1 MNAGELVVSLL
12 LKAGDFKAQVQDAQR
27 SLDDVHAAA
36 REAGKAM
43 SEAAAQGA
51 TGFDGLGTSADGFLA
66 EARKSESA
74 VDNVRAAAHEA
85 GKAMSEAA
93 AAASA
98 GFGGLGASA
107 GEAAGV
113 LGDIDLSGWKQQFK
127 AAADQFA
134 ALYGEIADLSK
145 RGFMSKLGVE
155 ADKDSVVQSTQQ
167 LYAAV
172 DARKKNLL
180 LELGVEIDKD
190 GVAQSAQR
198 LYGDIANRL
207 ASLSKG
213 DAMDL
218 GQRLG
223 FSRQSIEFLR
233 QGEDG
238 IKKILIAADGSAKE
252 LALLGRA
259 AEKTGKEIAQAGDKG
274 AFNLERLKGVAA
286 QALAVIGG
294 VAALKGAVSR
304 YYEAAQSIEKTS
316 DALGMSIEDWQAW
329 QRTAASAGVD
339 AEELST
345 RFMDLGDWMQDLI
358 LHDSGPLKDATKDL
372 GVSFTDAKGK
382 AVSFE
387 EGLLRLSDATSKIDR
402 QKATSI
408 LTQIGFDE
416 KTIPFILK
424 GRKGIEDLLKVQ
436 KAQAIYSK
444 QDIENAKKQREAQ
457 QRLNDAWEAI
467 SALFASTVSP
477 AITFLTDLLGDLLGW
492 VKENKQSVILFFTGL
507 AGVVTTLMLPA
518 LTAMATA
525 AWAAIAPFTPLI
537 AAIGAIALVI
547 DDLITYINGGESALS
562 GLWSVFGTGDE
573 IGARF
578 KAIWEGIQSIL
589 GGVWDA
595 LSGVAKL
602 FNSVLTLDGKGVIE
616 ALKTIWGGISKIN
629 DVLVEMLNWVA
640 QKLYNLL
647 PDWIK
652 DWLGGDESSRPEEM
666 KTEAKPG
673 GVADSMRV
681 ADARPSILPPQVR
694 AGDARPGSLS
704 NVNNSRQ
711 MTSTTNVGEVK
722 VYTQATDAQG
732 MAEGAIPAIRNQTA
746 QADSA
751 FGY

>member
-1 MNAGELVVSLL
+1 MNAGELVVSLIL
-12 LKAGDFKAQVQDAQR
+12 SAGTFLAEVRKSESA
-27 SLDDVHAAA
+27 LDNVRDAA
-36 REAGKAM
+36 REAGKAV
-43 SEAAAQGA
+43 SDAAA
-51 TGFDGLGTSADGFLA
+51 TGSADIGVLGSSARNIGRDISNAA
-66 EARKSESA
+66 ERSSGDIARLGSSA
-74 VDNVRAAAHEA
+74 RNIGRDISNAAERSSGDIARLGSSARNTGGELEDAGKRGGRGLDDLGSSAREA
-85 GKAMSEAA
+85 GKELED
-93 AAASA
+93 A
-98 GFGGLGASA
+98 GNRGA
-107 GEAAGV
+107 
-113 LGDIDLSGWKQQFK
+113 LSF
-127 AAADQFA
+127 
-134 ALYGEIADLSK
+134 
-145 RGFMSKLGVE
+145 
-155 ADKDSVVQSTQQ
+155 
-167 LYAAV
+167 
-172 DARKKNLL
+172 
-180 LELGVEIDKD
+180 
-190 GVAQSAQR
+190 
-198 LYGDIANRL
+198 
-207 ASLSKG
+207 
-213 DAMDL
+213 
-218 GQRLG
+218 
-223 FSRQSIEFLR
+223 
-233 QGEDG
+233 
-238 IKKILIAADGSAKE
+238 
-252 LALLGRA
+252 
-259 AEKTGKEIAQAGDKG
+259 
-274 AFNLERLKGVAA
+274 ERLKGVAA

-294 VAALKGAVSR
+294 VSILKSSIAQ
-304 YYEAAQSIEKTS
+304 YYEQAQAIEKTS

-329 QRTAASAGVD
+329 QRTAAAAGVD

-416 KTIPFILK
+416 KTIPLILK

-477 AITFLTDLLGDLLGW
+477 AITFLTNLLGDLLGW
-492 VKENKQSVILFFTGL
+492 VKENKQFVIVFFTAL
-507 AGVVTTLMLPA
+507 AGVITTLMLPA

-537 AAIGAIALVI
+537 AAIGAITLVV

-578 KAIWEGIQSIL
+578 KAIWEGIKSIL

-652 DWLGGDESSRPEEM
+652 DWLGGDESSRPEET
-666 KTEAKPG
+666 KAEAKPG

-681 ADARPSILPPQVR
+681 GDVRPSILPPQVR
-694 AGDARPGSLS
+694 AGDARPGSVS

-711 MTSTTNVGEVK
+711 VTSTTNVGEVK
-722 VYTQATDAQG
+722 VYTQATDAEG
-732 MAEGAIPAIRNQTA
+732 MAQGVVPALRNQTA
-746 QADSA
+746 QVDGA

>member
-1 MNAGELVVSLL
+1 MNAGELVVSLIL
-12 LKAGDFKAQVQDAQR
+12 SAG
-27 SLDDVHAAA
+27 
-36 REAGKAM
+36 
-43 SEAAAQGA
+43 
-51 TGFDGLGTSADGFLA
+51 TFLA
-66 EARKSESA
+66 EVRKSESA
-74 VDNVRAAAHEA
+74 VDNVRDAAREA
-85 GKAMSEAA
+85 GKAVSDAGVKGA
-93 AAASA
+93 QGLGQSADAASSLQA
-98 GFGGLGASA
+98 AFDEAVQKGREISEVTKEYQRMREELIRTGAA
-107 GEAAGV
+107 KERLEA
-113 LGDIDLSGWKQQFK
+113 LDD
-127 AAADQFA
+127 AA
-134 ALYGEIADLSK
+134 K
-145 RGFMSKLGVE
+145 KLGVSLE
-155 ADKDSVVQSTQQ
+155 D
-167 LYAAV
+167 AA
-172 DARKKNLL
+172 
-180 LELGVEIDKD
+180 
-190 GVAQSAQR
+190 
-198 LYGDIANRL
+198 
-207 ASLSKG
+207 
-213 DAMDL
+213 
-218 GQRLG
+218 
-223 FSRQSIEFLR
+223 
-233 QGEDG
+233 
-238 IKKILIAADGSAKE
+238 
-252 LALLGRA
+252 
-259 AEKTGKEIAQAGDKG
+259 DKG
-274 AFNLERLKGVAA
+274 AFGFERLKGVAA

-294 VAALKGAVSR
+294 VSILKSSIAQ
-304 YYEAAQSIEKTS
+304 YYEQAQAIEKTS

-416 KTIPFILK
+416 KTIPLILK
-424 GRKGIEDLLKVQ
+424 GRKGIEELLKVQ

-477 AITFLTDLLGDLLGW
+477 AVTFLTNLLGDLLGW
-492 VKENKQSVILFFTGL
+492 VKENKQFVILFFTGL
-507 AGVVTTLMLPA
+507 AGVITTLMLPA
-518 LTAMATA
+518 LTSMATA

-537 AAIGAIALVI
+537 AIVGAVALVI

-578 KAIWEGIQSIL
+578 KAIWEGIKSIL

-652 DWLGGDESSRPEEM
+652 DWLGGDESSRPEET
-666 KTEAKPG
+666 KAEAKPG

-681 ADARPSILPPQVR
+681 GDARPSILPPQVR
-694 AGDARPGSLS
+694 AGDARPGSVS
-704 NVNNSRQ
+704 NVTN
-711 MTSTTNVGEVK
+711 TSTRQTVFNNDIEIV
-722 VYTQATDAQG
+722 TQATDGQG
-732 MAEGAIPAIRNQTA
+732 VANGLNGVWRNQTFQSDGA
-746 QADSA
+746 YA
-751 FGY
+751 GV

>member
-1 MNAGELVVSLL
+1 MNAGELVVSLIL
-12 LKAGDFKAQVQDAQR
+12 SAGAFKAQVQNAQKG
-27 SLDDVHAAA
+27 LD
-36 REAGKAM
+36 
-43 SEAAAQGA
+43 
-51 TGFDGLGTSADGFLA
+51 
-66 EARKSESA
+66 
-74 VDNVRAAAHEA
+74 
-85 GKAMSEAA
+85 
-93 AAASA
+93 
-98 GFGGLGASA
+98 
-107 GEAAGV
+107 GV
-113 LGDIDLSGWKQQFK
+113 Q
-127 AAADQFA
+127 A
-134 ALYGEIADLSK
+134 
-145 RGFMSKLGVE
+145 
-155 ADKDSVVQSTQQ
+155 
-167 LYAAV
+167 AAV
-172 DARKKNLL
+172 DAGRATYDAGVKGAQGLGQSADAASSLQAAFEEAVQKGREISEVTKEYQRMREELIRTGAAKER
-180 LELGVEIDKD
+180 LEALDAAAKRLGV
-190 GVAQSAQR
+190 
-198 LYGDIANRL
+198 
-207 ASLSKG
+207 SLE
-213 DAMDL
+213 DA
-218 GQRLG
+218 
-223 FSRQSIEFLR
+223 
-233 QGEDG
+233 
-238 IKKILIAADGSAKE
+238 A
-252 LALLGRA
+252 
-259 AEKTGKEIAQAGDKG
+259 DKG
-274 AFNLERLKGVAA
+274 AFGFERLKSVAA

-294 VAALKGAVSR
+294 VSILKSSIAQ
-304 YYEAAQSIEKTS
+304 YYEQAQAIEKTS

-329 QRTAASAGVD
+329 QRTAAAAGVD

-387 EGLLRLSDATSKIDR
+387 EGLLRLSDATSKIGR

-416 KTIPFILK
+416 KTIPLILK

-477 AITFLTDLLGDLLGW
+477 AITFLTNLLGDLLGW
-492 VKENKQSVILFFTGL
+492 VKENKQFVIVFFTAL
-507 AGVVTTLMLPA
+507 AGVITTLMLPA

-537 AAIGAIALVI
+537 AGIGAIALVV

-562 GLWSVFGTGDE
+562 GLWSMFGTGDE

-578 KAIWEGIQSIL
+578 KAIWEGIKSIL

-652 DWLGGDESSRPEEM
+652 DWLGGDESSRPEET
-666 KTEAKPG
+666 KAESKPG

-681 ADARPSILPPQVR
+681 DDVRPSILPPQVR
-694 AGDARPGSLS
+694 AGDARPGSVS

-722 VYTQATDAQG
+722 VYTQATDAEG
-732 MAEGAIPAIRNQTA
+732 MAQGVVPALRNQTA

>member
-1 MNAGELVVSLL
+1 MQTVYGLSDAYEMLEIIAVDGHNQRLWSKFMNAGELVVSLIL
-12 LKAGDFKAQVQDAQR
+12 SAGTFLAEVRKSESA
-27 SLDDVHAAA
+27 LDNVRDAA
-36 REAGKAM
+36 REAGKAV
-43 SEAAAQGA
+43 SDAAA
-51 TGFDGLGTSADGFLA
+51 TGSADIGVLGSSARNIGRDISNAA
-66 EARKSESA
+66 ERSSGDIARLGSSA
-74 VDNVRAAAHEA
+74 RNTGGELEDAGKRGGRGLDDLGSSAREA
-85 GKAMSEAA
+85 GKELED
-93 AAASA
+93 A
-98 GFGGLGASA
+98 GNRGA
-107 GEAAGV
+107 
-113 LGDIDLSGWKQQFK
+113 LSF
-127 AAADQFA
+127 
-134 ALYGEIADLSK
+134 
-145 RGFMSKLGVE
+145 
-155 ADKDSVVQSTQQ
+155 
-167 LYAAV
+167 
-172 DARKKNLL
+172 
-180 LELGVEIDKD
+180 
-190 GVAQSAQR
+190 
-198 LYGDIANRL
+198 
-207 ASLSKG
+207 
-213 DAMDL
+213 
-218 GQRLG
+218 
-223 FSRQSIEFLR
+223 
-233 QGEDG
+233 
-238 IKKILIAADGSAKE
+238 
-252 LALLGRA
+252 
-259 AEKTGKEIAQAGDKG
+259 
-274 AFNLERLKGVAA
+274 ERLKGVAA

-294 VAALKGAVSR
+294 VSILKSSIAQ
-304 YYEAAQSIEKTS
+304 YYEQAQAIEKTS

-329 QRTAASAGVD
+329 QRTAAAAGVD

-416 KTIPFILK
+416 KTIPLILK

-477 AITFLTDLLGDLLGW
+477 AITFLTNLLGDLLGW
-492 VKENKQSVILFFTGL
+492 VKENKQFVIVFFTAL
-507 AGVVTTLMLPA
+507 AGVITTLILPA

-537 AAIGAIALVI
+537 AAIGAIALVV

-578 KAIWEGIQSIL
+578 KAIWEGIKSIL

-652 DWLGGDESSRPEEM
+652 DWLGGDESSRPEET
-666 KTEAKPG
+666 KAEAKPG

-681 ADARPSILPPQVR
+681 GDVRPSILPPQVR
-694 AGDARPGSLS
+694 AGDARPGSVS

-711 MTSTTNVGEVK
+711 VTSTTNVGEVK
-722 VYTQATDAQG
+722 VYTQATDAEG
-732 MAEGAIPAIRNQTA
+732 MAQGVVPALRNQTA
-746 QADSA
+746 QVDGA

>member
-12 LKAGDFKAQVQDAQR
+12 LKAGDFKAQVQ
-27 SLDDVHAAA
+27 
-36 REAGKAM
+36 
-43 SEAAAQGA
+43 AAQA
-51 TGFDGLGTSADGFLA
+51 RLDG
-66 EARKSESA
+66 
-74 VDNVRAAAHEA
+74 VQ
-85 GKAMSEAA
+85 AA
-93 AAASA
+93 AADA
-98 GFGGLGASA
+98 GRATYDAGVKGAQGLGQSADVASSLQA
-107 GEAAGV
+107 AFEEAVQKGREISEV
-113 LGDIDLSGWKQQFK
+113 TKEYQRMREELIRTG
-127 AAADQFA
+127 AAKERLEALDDA
-134 ALYGEIADLSK
+134 AK
-145 RGFMSKLGVE
+145 KLGVSLE
-155 ADKDSVVQSTQQ
+155 D
-167 LYAAV
+167 AA
-172 DARKKNLL
+172 
-180 LELGVEIDKD
+180 
-190 GVAQSAQR
+190 
-198 LYGDIANRL
+198 
-207 ASLSKG
+207 
-213 DAMDL
+213 
-218 GQRLG
+218 
-223 FSRQSIEFLR
+223 
-233 QGEDG
+233 
-238 IKKILIAADGSAKE
+238 
-252 LALLGRA
+252 
-259 AEKTGKEIAQAGDKG
+259 DKG
-274 AFNLERLKGVAA
+274 AFGFERLKGVAA

-294 VAALKGAVSR
+294 VSILKSSIAQ
-304 YYEAAQSIEKTS
+304 YYEQAQAIEKTS

-329 QRTAASAGVD
+329 QRTAAAAGVD
-339 AEELST
+339 AEDLST

-416 KTIPFILK
+416 KTIPLILK
-424 GRKGIEDLLKVQ
+424 GRKGIEELLKVQ

-457 QRLNDAWEAI
+457 QRLHDAWEAI
-467 SALFASTVSP
+467 SALFSSIVSP
-477 AITFLTDLLGDLLGW
+477 AITFLTHLLGDLLVW
-492 VKENKQSVILFFTGL
+492 VKENKQFVIVFFTTL
-507 AGVVTTLMLPA
+507 AGVITALMLPA
-518 LTAMATA
+518 LIAMATA

-537 AAIGAIALVI
+537 AGIVAISLVV
-547 DDLITYINGGESALS
+547 DDLITYIKGGESALS
-562 GLWSVFGTGDE
+562 GLWSMFGTGDE

-578 KAIWEGIQSIL
+578 KAIWEGIKSIL

-602 FNSVLTLDGKGVIE
+602 FKSVLTLDGKGVIE
-616 ALKTIWGGISKIN
+616 ALKTIWGGISKIH

-652 DWLGGDESSRPEEM
+652 DWLGGDESSRTEET
-666 KTEAKPG
+666 KAEAKPG

-681 ADARPSILPPQVR
+681 GDVRPSILPPQVR
-694 AGDARPGSLS
+694 AGDARPGSVS

-722 VYTQATDAQG
+722 IYTQATDAEG
-732 MAEGAIPAIRNQTA
+732 IAEGVVPALRNQTA

>member
-12 LKAGDFKAQVQDAQR
+12 LKAGDFKAQVQSAQER
-27 SLDDVHAAA
+27 LD
-36 REAGKAM
+36 
-43 SEAAAQGA
+43 
-51 TGFDGLGTSADGFLA
+51 
-66 EARKSESA
+66 
-74 VDNVRAAAHEA
+74 
-85 GKAMSEAA
+85 
-93 AAASA
+93 
-98 GFGGLGASA
+98 
-107 GEAAGV
+107 GV
-113 LGDIDLSGWKQQFK
+113 Q
-127 AAADQFA
+127 A
-134 ALYGEIADLSK
+134 
-145 RGFMSKLGVE
+145 
-155 ADKDSVVQSTQQ
+155 
-167 LYAAV
+167 AAV
-172 DARKKNLL
+172 DAGRATYDAGVKGAQGLDQSADAASSLQAAFEEAVQKGREISEVTKEYQRMREELIRTGAAKERLEALDDAAKK
-180 LELGVEIDKD
+180 LGV
-190 GVAQSAQR
+190 
-198 LYGDIANRL
+198 
-207 ASLSKG
+207 SLE
-213 DAMDL
+213 DA
-218 GQRLG
+218 
-223 FSRQSIEFLR
+223 
-233 QGEDG
+233 
-238 IKKILIAADGSAKE
+238 A
-252 LALLGRA
+252 
-259 AEKTGKEIAQAGDKG
+259 DKG
-274 AFNLERLKGVAA
+274 AFGFERLKGVAA

-294 VAALKGAVSR
+294 VSILKSSIAQ
-304 YYEAAQSIEKTS
+304 YYEQAQAIEKTS

-329 QRTAASAGVD
+329 QRTAAAAGVD

-416 KTIPFILK
+416 KTIPLILK

-477 AITFLTDLLGDLLGW
+477 AITFLTNLLGDLLGW
-492 VKENKQSVILFFTGL
+492 VKENKQFVIVFFTAL
-507 AGVVTTLMLPA
+507 AGVITTLILPA

-537 AAIGAIALVI
+537 AAIGAIALVV

-578 KAIWEGIQSIL
+578 KAIWEGIKSIL

-652 DWLGGDESSRPEEM
+652 DWLGGDESSRPEET
-666 KTEAKPG
+666 KAEAKPG

-681 ADARPSILPPQVR
+681 GDVRPSILPPQVR
-694 AGDARPGSLS
+694 AGDARPGSVS

-711 MTSTTNVGEVK
+711 VTSTTNVGEVK
-722 VYTQATDAQG
+722 VYTQATDAEG
-732 MAEGAIPAIRNQTA
+732 MAQGVVPALRNQTA
-746 QADSA
+746 QVDGA

>member
-12 LKAGDFKAQVQDAQR
+12 LKAGDFKAQVQAAQER
-27 SLDDVHAAA
+27 LDNVRDAA

-43 SEAAAQGA
+43 SDAAGRGTAGL
-51 TGFDGLGTSADGFLA
+51 DGLGTSA
-66 EARKSESA
+66 KK
-74 VDNVRAAAHEA
+74 AAAD
-85 GKAMSEAA
+85 
-93 AAASA
+93 
-98 GFGGLGASA
+98 LR
-107 GEAAGV
+107 
-113 LGDIDLSGWKQQFK
+113 DIDLSDWRQQFK
-127 AAADQFA
+127 ATSEQFN
-134 ALYGEIADLSK
+134 ALYAEMDAHKKGLFLEI
-145 RGFMSKLGVE
+145 GV
-155 ADKDSVVQSTQQ
+155 T
-167 LYAAV
+167 L
-172 DARKKNLL
+172 
-180 LELGVEIDKD
+180 DKD
-190 GVAQSAQR
+190 GIAKSAQT
-198 LYGDIANRL
+198 LYGDLADRL
-207 ASLSKG
+207 KALSQG
-213 DAMDL
+213 EALDI

-233 QGEDG
+233 QGKNGIED
-238 IKKILIAADGSAKE
+238 ILVAADGSTRELSRLGKAAQSAGKE
-252 LALLGRA
+252 L
-259 AEKTGKEIAQAGDKG
+259 EQAGNKG
-274 AFNLERLKGVAA
+274 ALSFERLKGTLTKV
-286 QALAVIGG
+286 LGVIGG
-294 VAALKGAVSR
+294 VAVIKSSIAQ
-304 YYEAAQSIEKTS
+304 YYEQAQAIEKTS

-329 QRTAASAGVD
+329 QRTAAAAGVD

-358 LHDSGPLKDATKDL
+358 LYDSGPLKDATKDL

-416 KTIPFILK
+416 KTIPLILK
-424 GRKGIEDLLKVQ
+424 GRKGIEELLKVQ

-457 QRLNDAWEAI
+457 QRLHDAWEAL
-467 SALFASTVSP
+467 SSVFVSTVSP
-477 AITFLTDLLGDLLGW
+477 AITFLTNLLSELVGW
-492 VKENKQSVILFFTGL
+492 VKENKQFVILFFTAL
-507 AGVVTTLMLPA
+507 AGVITTLMLPA

-537 AAIGAIALVI
+537 AIAGALALVI
-547 DDLITYINGGESALS
+547 DDLITYIDGGESAFGSFWKML
-562 GLWSVFGTGDE
+562 GTGDE

-578 KAIWEGIQSIL
+578 KAIWEGIKDTFSGILNLL
-589 GGVWDA
+589 GGISKLIGAVFSGGQLYSFSDA
-595 LSGVAKL
+595 L
-602 FNSVLTLDGKGVIE
+602 N
-616 ALKTIWGGISKIN
+616 TIWGGLTQIN
-629 DVLVEMLNWVA
+629 DVFVSMLDWVGE
-640 QKLYNLL
+640 KLNGL

-652 DWLGGDESSRPEEM
+652 DWLGGDESSRPEEE

-694 AGDARPGSLS
+694 AGDARPGSVS

-722 VYTQATDAQG
+722 VYTQATDAEG
-732 MAEGAIPAIRNQTA
+732 MAQGVVPALRNQTA

-751 FGY
+751 FRY

>member
-12 LKAGDFKAQVQDAQR
+12 LKAGDFKAQVQSAQERLDGVQAAAVDVGRATYDAGVKGAQGLGQSADAASSLQAAFDEAVQKGREISEVTKEYQR
-27 SLDDVHAAA
+27 MREELIRTGATKERLEALDDAA
-36 REAGKAM
+36 K
-43 SEAAAQGA
+43 
-51 TGFDGLGTSADGFLA
+51 
-66 EARKSESA
+66 
-74 VDNVRAAAHEA
+74 
-85 GKAMSEAA
+85 
-93 AAASA
+93 
-98 GFGGLGASA
+98 
-107 GEAAGV
+107 
-113 LGDIDLSGWKQQFK
+113 
-127 AAADQFA
+127 
-134 ALYGEIADLSK
+134 
-145 RGFMSKLGVE
+145 KLGVSLE
-155 ADKDSVVQSTQQ
+155 D
-167 LYAAV
+167 AA
-172 DARKKNLL
+172 
-180 LELGVEIDKD
+180 
-190 GVAQSAQR
+190 
-198 LYGDIANRL
+198 
-207 ASLSKG
+207 
-213 DAMDL
+213 
-218 GQRLG
+218 
-223 FSRQSIEFLR
+223 
-233 QGEDG
+233 
-238 IKKILIAADGSAKE
+238 
-252 LALLGRA
+252 
-259 AEKTGKEIAQAGDKG
+259 DKG
-274 AFNLERLKGVAA
+274 AFGFERLKSVAA

-294 VAALKGAVSR
+294 VSILKSSIAQ
-304 YYEAAQSIEKTS
+304 YYEQAQAIEKTS

-416 KTIPFILK
+416 KTIPLILK
-424 GRKGIEDLLKVQ
+424 GRKGIEELLKVQ

-444 QDIENAKKQREAQ
+444 QDIENAQKQREAQ
-457 QRLNDAWEAI
+457 QRLKNAWEAI

-492 VKENKQSVILFFTGL
+492 VKENKQFVILFFTGL
-507 AGVVTTLMLPA
+507 AGVITTLMLPA

-537 AAIGAIALVI
+537 AIVGAVALVI
-547 DDLITYINGGESALS
+547 DDLITYIQGGESAFGSFWKML
-562 GLWSVFGTGDE
+562 GTGDE

-578 KAIWEGIQSIL
+578 KAIWEGIKDTFSGILNLL
-589 GGVWDA
+589 GGISKLIGAVFSGGQLYSFSDA
-595 LSGVAKL
+595 L
-602 FNSVLTLDGKGVIE
+602 N
-616 ALKTIWGGISKIN
+616 TIWGGLTQIN
-629 DVLVEMLNWVA
+629 DVFVSILDWVGEKLNG
-640 QKLYNLL
+640 L

-652 DWLGGDESSRPEEM
+652 DWLGGDESPRPEEE

-694 AGDARPGSLS
+694 AGDARPGSVS

-722 VYTQATDAQG
+722 VYTQATDAEG
-732 MAEGAIPAIRNQTA
+732 MAEGVVPALRNQTA